1 MRTARVGLIASGLGL
16 LLLAPGSAMAVTG
29 CLFDGS
35 INIASLEAG
44 DDPGTVGNDDDFSG
58 GDLCSGPSSG
68 PHTVEAQSGK
78 NCVLKVFVNST
89 GRSNGATCLSVGKGV
104 TVEMNGHS
112 ITCTSSSCGTAIDV
126 TNSSSGTNNK
136 VILNSGTITGCWTTA
151 VKGTAGSD
159 TTVSDFVV
167 DMAAIGS
174 CSANGVTGIAGE
186 LKQVDHTVVSDASGT
201 CIGIH
206 SGTLT
211 RSLARDC
218 GTGIQ
223 TGALDLNQVVI
234 NNASVAGIEQPQVY
248 GGGTL
253 DLTDVVIQ
261 DTPCNFKYGFPAQ
274 YTACYDTPPN
284 PFFPVAGVNF
294 WGDIIDD

>member
-1 MRTARVGLIASGLGL
+1 
-16 LLLAPGSAMAVTG
+16 MAVQG
-29 CLFDGS
+29 CLFEGT

-44 DDPGTVGNDDDFSG
+44 DDPSTQGNDDDFGG
-58 GDLCSGPSSG
+58 GDLCHGPSNG
-68 PHTVEAQSGK
+68 PHLVEAQTGK
-78 NCVLKVFVNST
+78 NCVLKVFVDST
-89 GRSNGATCLSVGKGV
+89 GRSGSANCLTIGKGV

-112 ITCTSSSCGTAIDV
+112 IACDSSSCGTAIEV

-136 VILNSGTITGCWTTA
+136 VVLNSGTITGCWATA
-151 VKGTAGSD
+151 VKATAGTD

-167 DMAAIGS
+167 DMSAIGS

-186 LKQVDHTVVSDASGT
+186 LKQVDHTVVADASGT

-218 GTGIQ
+218 GTGVQ
-223 TGALDLNQVVI
+223 AGALDLNQVVI
-234 NNASVAGIEQPQVY
+234 SNATVAGIEQPQAY

-261 DTPCNFKYGFPAQ
+261 GTPCNFKHGYPAP
-274 YTACYDTPPN
+274 YTVCYDTPPN
-284 PFFPVAGVNF
+284 PYYPVAGVNF